1 MVWDTSKPNT
11 VSEIIW
17 TRSAD
22 PQRYLVEE
30 NITGKRKKGSE
41 VKKSYVHCDT
51 LSIVYLF

>member
-41 VKKSYVHCDT
+41 VKKVMF
-51 LSIVYLF
+51 IVTH